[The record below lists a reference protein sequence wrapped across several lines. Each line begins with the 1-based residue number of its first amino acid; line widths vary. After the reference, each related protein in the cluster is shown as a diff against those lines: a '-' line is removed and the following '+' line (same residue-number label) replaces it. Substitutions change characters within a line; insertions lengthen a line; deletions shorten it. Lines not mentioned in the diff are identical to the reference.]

1 MDSSHQYDT
10 ISKKGVNNG
19 LYQSCMKSIRKAHF
33 QANRLRAGLVI
44 AGLFTDIELYRE
56 VISLFYIVTSA
67 MERKTKHLASE
78 GDVICK
84 QILELGYNFTPQY
97 ESDLEYLYGDNWK
110 EHVYSNEQR
119 SLIIIKYKEKIESAT
134 SGIDVIG
141 PCFVLWGA
149 LIIGGGAAVMPKIE
163 KLCGSKDACNLF
175 KDVTG
180 PGRLQRRQTF
190 IKVWDSLIIP
200 KNEKDFDDAVMA
212 TRECMQYNND
222 IFTSLQRNPWW
233 WKYLF
238 STTVVMAGAVS
249 IISFRYLSSMK
260 KSA

>member
-10 ISKKGVNNG
+10 ISKKGVDNG

-84 QILELGYNFTPQY
+84 KILELGYNFTPQY

-110 EHVYSNEQR
+110 EHVSSNEQR
-119 SLIIIKYKEKIESAT
+119 SSIIIKYKEKIESAT

-141 PCFVLWGA
+141 PCFG
-149 LIIGGGAAVMPKIE
+149 E
-163 KLCGSKDACNLF
+163 H
-175 KDVTG
+175 T
-180 PGRLQRRQTF
+180 
-190 IKVWDSLIIP
+190 
-200 KNEKDFDDAVMA
+200 
-212 TRECMQYNND
+212 
-222 IFTSLQRNPWW
+222 
-233 WKYLF
+233 
-238 STTVVMAGAVS
+238 
-249 IISFRYLSSMK
+249 
-260 KSA
+260 